1 MYEGFAA
8 QLGESIRAARHLA
21 GLSREEVAEAVGL
34 STRVYCRVERGK
46 LLPSVWVLA
55 QLSATLGTRAS
66 ELLRPA
72 SREELALAEAAAA
85 LPMALV
91 RELLALPADARAALG
106 EELKSRPP
114 QPAS

>member
-34 STRVYCRVERGK
+34 PTRLYSRVERGK

-72 SREELALAEAAAA
+72 SREELELAEAAAA
-85 LPMALV
+85 LPRALV
-91 RELLALPADARAALG
+91 RELLALPEEVRAALRA
-106 EELKSRPP
+106 ELKARTP
-114 QPAS
+114 QATS